1 VTESTTQARSAST
14 LFTGL
19 GAAVL
24 LLAAPAC
31 AAPPSPSARSL
42 EIATY
47 AKATYGEASIS
58 TLGELVGFRTVATEG
73 VANAQN
79 PEFGKLTAY
88 LAAKAKDL
96 GLAFEDHG
104 AVVVISIG
112 KADAKPEDRLG
123 LIVHGDVQP
132 VDPSKWKKDPFHL
145 DAESEPGKLLGRG
158 SEDDKGPIATALYA
172 MKALKDKGLAPNKRV
187 DLVISYTEESDWVP
201 FQDFLAGWTAPAL
214 NVGLDADYPVVIA
227 EKGWCSIELGIDPV
241 HEEASKE
248 PRLASFSGGFFLSQ
262 VPEDAEAAISGATAE
277 LATRLMDAAR
287 RDGEVRFTFEPRPNG
302 DLNVYARGVSAHSST
317 PWDGKNAIAHLAAL
331 LGTQPWA
338 DNQAARMV
346 RLLNDLVGTGIYA
359 EKFGK
364 LAYEHPFMGKATLSL
379 GTLKIEDGRLTAGLN
394 LRRPVGR
401 TKQEVETLILE
412 AVEAWSK
419 KAHIPV
425 ALKTDVNDPHFVDG
439 APHIPVLLGIFAHY
453 TGQPDPKPISVGGG
467 THARLLP
474 NGVNFGPGMP
484 GEVYTGHSEHEFIGR
499 DRMLLNLEMYT
510 AMLAELAGK

>member
-1 VTESTTQARSAST
+1 MTETTEKSIRIRP
-14 LFTGL
+14 
-19 GAAVL
+19 AAVLLALAL

-31 AAPPSPSARSL
+31 AAPPAPSARSL
-42 EIATY
+42 EIAAY
-47 AKATYGEASIS
+47 AKATYGEASIA
-58 TLGELVGFRTVATEG
+58 TLGELVAFRTVETEG
-73 VANAQN
+73 LANAKN
-79 PEFGKLTAY
+79 PEFLRMTEY
-88 LAAKAKDL
+88 LRNKAKEL
-96 GLAFEDHG
+96 GLDFENRG
-104 AVVVISIG
+104 AVVVISVG

-172 MKALKDKGLAPNKRV
+172 MKALAERGLAPNKRI

-201 FQDFLAGWTAPAL
+201 FQNFLAEWTAPTL

-241 HEEASKE
+241 REEATQG
-248 PRLASFSGGFFLSQ
+248 PRLAGFSGGFFLSQ
-262 VPEDAEAAISGATAE
+262 VPEDAEALISGTASAAT
-277 LATRLMDAAR
+277 TRLMDAAR
-287 RDGEVRFTFEPRPNG
+287 RDGDVRFTFEPRPNG
-302 DLNVYARGVSAHSST
+302 DLLIRARGVSAHSST

-331 LGTQPWA
+331 LGNEAWPEG
-338 DNQAARMV
+338 QAARMV

-359 EKFGK
+359 EKFGDVG
-364 LAYEHPFMGKATLSL
+364 YEHPFMGKATLSL
-379 GTLKIEDGRLTAGLN
+379 GTLKVEGGRLTAGLN

-401 TKQEVETLILE
+401 TKKEVEDSILE

-419 KAHIPV
+419 KEHIPV
-425 ALKTDVNDPHFVDG
+425 ALKTNVNDPHYVDG
-439 APHIPVLLGIFAHY
+439 APHIPVLLGVFAHY
-453 TGQPDPKPISVGGG
+453 TGQTDPKPISVGGG

-484 GEVYTGHSEHEFIGR
+484 GEVYTGHSEHEWIGR

-510 AMLAELAGK
+510 AMLAELAGR

>member
-1 VTESTTQARSAST
+1 VTIRNRIRLASAI
-14 LFTGL
+14 LALAFPLAL
-19 GAAVL
+19 GAS
-24 LLAAPAC
+24 
-31 AAPPSPSARSL
+31 APPPAPSPRAL
-42 EIATY
+42 EIAAY
-47 AKATYGEASIS
+47 AKSTYDEASVA
-58 TLGELVGFRTVATEG
+58 TLGELVAFRTVATEG
-73 VANAQN
+73 VPNAEN
-79 PEFGKLTAY
+79 PEVRKMTAY
-88 LAAKAKDL
+88 LSTKAKEL
-96 GLAFEDHG
+96 GFGFEDHG
-104 AVVVISIG
+104 AVVLISTG
-112 KADAKPEDRLG
+112 PADAKPENRLG

-132 VDPSKWKKDPFHL
+132 VDPSKWAKDPFRL
-145 DAESEPGKLLGRG
+145 DAETEPGKLLGRG

-172 MKALKDKGLAPNKRV
+172 MKALADKGLTPGKRI

-201 FQDFLAGWTAPAL
+201 FQKFLDGWTAPAL

-241 HEEASKE
+241 REEAPGPK
-248 PRLASFSGGFFLSQ
+248 LTSFSGGFFLSQ
-262 VPEDAEAAISGATAE
+262 VPEDAEAVISGSTTDV
-277 LATRLMDAAR
+277 ATRLMDAAR
-287 RDGEVRFTFEPRPNG
+287 RDGDIRFTFEPRG
-302 DLNVYARGVSAHSST
+302 GADLVVRARGVSAHSST

-331 LGTQPWA
+331 LGTERWP

-359 EKFGK
+359 EKFGN

-401 TKQEVETLILE
+401 TKPEVETSILE

-419 KAHIPV
+419 KTRIPV

-484 GEVYTGHSEHEFIGR
+484 GEVYTGHSEHEWIGR

-510 AMLAELAGK
+510 AMLAELAGR

>member
-1 VTESTTQARSAST
+1 MKPLPYAAALSL
-14 LFTGL
+14 LFSFRL
-19 GAAVL
+19 
-24 LLAAPAC
+24 C
-31 AAPPSPSARSL
+31 AAPPPPSPRSV
-42 EIATY
+42 EIAAY
-47 AKATYGEASIS
+47 AKATYGEASIA
-58 TLGELVGFRTVATEG
+58 TLGELVAFRTVETEG
-73 VANAQN
+73 LANAQN
-79 PEFGKLTAY
+79 PEFHKMTAY
-88 LAAKAKDL
+88 LGAKAKEL
-96 GLAFEDHG
+96 GLDFEDHG
-104 AVVVISIG
+104 AVVVIGVG

-158 SEDDKGPIATALYA
+158 AEDDKGPIATALYA
-172 MKALKDKGLAPNKRV
+172 MKALADKGLAPGKRV

-201 FQDFLAGWTAPAL
+201 FQTFLAGWTAPAI

-241 HEEASKE
+241 REEASTG

-262 VPEDAEAAISGATAE
+262 VPEDAEAVISGANSE
-277 LATRLMDAAR
+277 VATRLMNAAR
-287 RDGEVRFTFEPRPNG
+287 RDGDVRFTFEPRPNG
-302 DLNVYARGVSAHSST
+302 DLKVYARGVSAHSST

-331 LGTQPWA
+331 LATETWPDG
-338 DNQAARMV
+338 QAARMV

-359 EKFGK
+359 EKFGN
-364 LAYEHPFMGKATLSL
+364 LGYEHPFMGKATLSL

-401 TKQEVETLILE
+401 TKKEVETSILE

-419 KAHIPV
+419 KSHVPV
-425 ALKTDVNDPHFVDG
+425 ALKTNVNEPHYVDG
-439 APHIPVLLGIFAHY
+439 APHIPVLLGVFAHY
-453 TGQPDPKPISVGGG
+453 TGQADPKPISVGGG

-484 GEVYTGHSEHEFIGR
+484 GEVYTGHSEHEWIGR

-510 AMLAELAGK
+510 AMLAELTGK

>member
-1 VTESTTQARSAST
+1 V
-14 LFTGL
+14 
-19 GAAVL
+19 
-24 LLAAPAC
+24 
-31 AAPPSPSARSL
+31 
-42 EIATY
+42 EIAAY
-47 AKATYGEASIS
+47 AKATYGEASIA
-58 TLGELVGFRTVATEG
+58 TLGELVAFRTVETEG
-73 VANAQN
+73 LANAQN
-79 PEFGKLTAY
+79 PEFHKLTAY
-88 LAAKAKDL
+88 LGAKAKEL
-96 GLAFEDHG
+96 GLDFEDHG
-104 AVVVISIG
+104 AVVLIGVG

-123 LIVHGDVQP
+123 LVVHGDVQP

-158 SEDDKGPIATALYA
+158 AEDDKGPIATALYA
-172 MKALKDKGLAPNKRV
+172 MKALADKGLALNKRV
-187 DLVISYTEESDWVP
+187 ELIVSYTEESDWVP
-201 FQDFLAGWTAPAL
+201 FQAFLAGWTAPAI

-241 HEEASKE
+241 REEAAKG

-262 VPEDAEAAISGATAE
+262 VPEDAQAVISGVTPE
-277 LATRLMDAAR
+277 ILTHLMDAAR
-287 RDGEVRFTFEPRPNG
+287 RDGDVRFTFEPRPNG

-317 PWDGKNAIAHLAAL
+317 PWDGKNAIAHLTAL
-331 LGTQPWA
+331 LGTETWP
-338 DNQAARMV
+338 DGQAARMV

-359 EKFGK
+359 EKFGS

-401 TKQEVETLILE
+401 TKKEVETSILE

-419 KAHIPV
+419 KTHVPV
-425 ALKTDVNDPHFVDG
+425 ALKTDVNDPHFVEG
-439 APHIPVLLGIFAHY
+439 APHIPVLLGVFAHY
-453 TGQPDPKPISVGGG
+453 TGQADPKPISVGGG

-484 GEVYTGHSEHEFIGR
+484 GEVYTGHSEHEWIGR

>member
-1 VTESTTQARSAST
+1 MTTHYLALSA
-14 LFTGL
+14 
-19 GAAVL
+19 L
-24 LLAAPAC
+24 LMLPPAAPLA
-31 AAPPSPSARSL
+31 AAPPPSPRSL

-47 AKATYGEASIS
+47 AKATYGEASIA
-58 TLGELVGFRTVATEG
+58 TLGDLVAFRTVETEG
-73 VANAQN
+73 LANAQN
-79 PEFGKLTAY
+79 PEFHKLTAY
-88 LAAKAKDL
+88 LGAKTKEL
-96 GLAFEDHG
+96 GLDFEDHG
-104 AVVVISIG
+104 AVVVIGVG

-132 VDPSKWKKDPFHL
+132 ADPSKWKKDPFHL

-172 MKALKDKGLAPNKRV
+172 MKALADKGLAPNKRV
-187 DLVISYTEESDWVP
+187 ELVVSYTEESDWVP
-201 FQDFLAGWTAPAL
+201 FQAFLAGWTAPAL

-227 EKGWCSIELGIDPV
+227 EKGWCSIELGIDPLR
-241 HEEASKE
+241 EEAPKG

-262 VPEDAEAAISGATAE
+262 VPEDAEAVISGADTE
-277 LATRLMDAAR
+277 VTTRLMDAAR
-287 RDGEVRFTFEPRPNG
+287 RDGDVRFTFEPRPNG
-302 DLNVYARGVSAHSST
+302 DLVVRARGVSAHSST

-331 LGTQPWA
+331 LGSETWP
-338 DNQAARMV
+338 DDQAARMV
-346 RLLNDLVGTGIYA
+346 RLLNGLVGIGIYA
-359 EKFGK
+359 EKFGN
-364 LAYEHPFMGKATLSL
+364 LGYEHPFMGKATLSL
-379 GTLKIEDGRLTAGLN
+379 GTLKVDEGRLTAGLN

-401 TKQEVETLILE
+401 TKKEVETSILE

-419 KAHIPV
+419 KSHVPV
-425 ALKTDVNDPHFVDG
+425 ALKTNVNEPHYVDG

-484 GEVYTGHSEHEFIGR
+484 GEVYTGHSEHEWIGR